1 MNTMT
6 NGIDV
11 SKHQGN
17 IDWNKVKKSGVKF
30 AMLRAGYGR
39 FLSQKDPSFDK
50 NYENAKKAGIAV
62 GAYWYSYAKSID
74 DAKREADTFLKII
87 KGKQFEMPVAF
98 DIEEKSQAQKGRAFV
113 SSLIKAFCERVE
125 NAGYFV
131 CIYASKSWFDNY
143 IDDECKRLYD
153 TWLARWGA
161 APDYNGKIGM
171 WQNSSSGRISGISG
185 RCDTDIAYKDYPSIM
200 KQYGLNG
207 YKKQSPKPPASNKN
221 LTSGTMV
228 SLDNTPIYISATA
241 KNYERKLTGT
251 YYIYDGIEMNG
262 RYRITNSV
270 SNVKKR
276 PVSNYVTG
284 YVKKSDIV

>member
-1 MNTMT
+1 MT

-17 IDWNKVKKSGVKF
+17 IDWQKVKKSGVKF

-39 FLSQKDPSFDK
+39 FASQKDPSFER
-50 NYENAKKAGIAV
+50 NYENAKKAGVNV
-62 GAYWYSYAKSID
+62 GAYWYSYAKSVD
-74 DAKREADTFLKII
+74 DAKKEADTFLKII

-125 NAGYFV
+125 NAGYYV

-153 TWLARWGA
+153 SWIARWGA
-161 APDYNGKIGM
+161 SPDYNGKIGI
-171 WQNSSSGRISGISG
+171 WQNSSSGKISGVAG
-185 RCDTDIAYKDYPSIM
+185 NCDTDIAYKDYPSIM

-207 YKKQSPKPPASNKN
+207 FKKQSQTPPSSGGKT

-228 SLDNTPIYISATA
+228 SLDNTPVYI
-241 KNYERKLTGT
+241 
-251 YYIYDGIEMNG
+251 
-262 RYRITNSV
+262 
-270 SNVKKR
+270 
-276 PVSNYVTG
+276 
-284 YVKKSDIV
+284 